1 MNEEGR
7 GLRLSVQE
15 ALAAIWIALGAIVVA
30 ATSRQWSFRPLTQ
43 AEFLLRFIGL
53 LGAMAFTSLLYTAWK
68 SKVEA
73 LLSGHWRGVLA
84 GLSVMVMFGWLDVIE
99 TVFEVPPILHF
110 YKLGCTVLATFVAGW
125 SLTSY
130 LTDLTS
136 GLTAKRAIPR
146 VDPLLVLVGWLALLT
161 AVVIAQRPW
170 EWPTM
175 PEPKLGEV
183 PFDIINLAFD
193 AVLGTRLLLES
204 RRSGYPA
211 RWLLRCGSAA
221 LYLGAAA
228 SVFTTLDDTL
238 IIPRI
243 VRIVGVSGSAAVALG
258 FALALVA
265 YYLYGTTALR
275 PTLPGV
281 AGHLGLPEVGP
292 IRSRRPDEWS
302 RLGTFS
308 GRVILFEVSTM
319 RGYADA
325 LEDLASHLKSKGY
338 RIVLIGRRS
347 SPAAPKIAKHA
358 SLTLYVSAG
367 RMGPPKQVGVGE
379 FEIGADPAVILGMI
393 SRAREEGDRLAAI
406 VEDTTGLL
414 VLLGGESTY
423 RLLRAMIDQL
433 AAHDSVVVMV
443 LPPEAHDPKLVNL
456 LRSLATNIIDLTEGV
471 EA

>member
-1 MNEEGR
+1 
-7 GLRLSVQE
+7 
-15 ALAAIWIALGAIVVA
+15 
-30 ATSRQWSFRPLTQ
+30 
-43 AEFLLRFIGL
+43 
-53 LGAMAFTSLLYTAWK
+53 
-68 SKVEA
+68 
-73 LLSGHWRGVLA
+73 
-84 GLSVMVMFGWLDVIE
+84 WLDVVE
-99 TVFEVPPILHF
+99 TVFEVPPIVHF

-125 SLTSY
+125 SLASY
-130 LTDLTS
+130 LTDLTR

-146 VDPLLVLVGWLALLT
+146 VDPLLVLVGWLAFLT

-170 EWPTM
+170 EWPRM
-175 PEPKLGEV
+175 PEPNLGEV
-183 PFDIINLAFD
+183 PFDILNLAFD
-193 AVLGTRLLLES
+193 AALGTRLLLES

-211 RWLLRCGSAA
+211 RWLLRCGSGA

-238 IIPRI
+238 IIPRV

-275 PTLPGV
+275 PPLSGV
-281 AGHLGLPEVGP
+281 TRPLGLPEVGP

-325 LEDLASHLKSKGY
+325 LEDLASHLESEGY
-338 RIVLIGRRS
+338 RVVLIGRRS

-393 SRAREEGDRLAAI
+393 SRAREEGDRLAVI

-423 RLLRAMIDQL
+423 RLLRALIDQL
-433 AAHDSVVVMV
+433 AAHDSVVVIV

-456 LRSLATNIIDLTEGV
+456 LRSLATNIIDLT
-471 EA
+471 